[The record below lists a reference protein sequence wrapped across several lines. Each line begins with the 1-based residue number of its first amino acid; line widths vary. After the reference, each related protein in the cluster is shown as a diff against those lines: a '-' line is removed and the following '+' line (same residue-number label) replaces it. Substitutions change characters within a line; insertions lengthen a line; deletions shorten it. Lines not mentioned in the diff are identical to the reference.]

1 MIVLVIMEVGEGGA
15 AGGGETVRCCRGGA
29 ATASVLESV
38 LEGEFFGVGV
48 VGVGVVLVGG
58 RGGG

>member
-1 MIVLVIMEVGEGGA
+1 MEVGEGGA
-15 AGGGETVRCCRGGA
+15 AGGGEAVRCCRGGA
-29 ATASVLESV
+29 ATASVLEGV

-48 VGVGVVLVGG
+48 VGVGVGVVLVGG